1 MQESDLLTYLIALLT
16 IILKRRRVS
25 IRKME
30 SILQIVIVIRRKN
43 NVKVMCNVK
52 KYKRYYVYVCLL
64 CQPQG

>member
-1 MQESDLLTYLIALLT
+1 
-16 IILKRRRVS
+16 
-25 IRKME
+25 ME